1 MGRIGIWELVAIL
14 AILVFIFGAKKLPEI
29 TRSVAESIKEFKK
42 SLNFKENKSEDKE
55 KDAS

>member
-1 MGRIGIWELVAIL
+1 VGRIGIWELVAIL

>member
-1 MGRIGIWELVAIL
+1 VGRIGIWELVAIL

-29 TRSVAESIKEFKK
+29 TRSIGESIKEFKK
-42 SLNFKENKSEDKE
+42 SLNSKENAPQDKE